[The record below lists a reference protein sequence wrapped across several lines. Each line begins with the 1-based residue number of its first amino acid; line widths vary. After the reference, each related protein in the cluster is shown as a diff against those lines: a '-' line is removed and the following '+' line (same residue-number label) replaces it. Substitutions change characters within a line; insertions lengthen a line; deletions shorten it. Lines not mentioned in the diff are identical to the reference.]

1 MSLVTAES
9 ADATAPLAQKPGRP
23 SEKSRVAA
31 LHEARASGDPVEVTE
46 ERSETQRLLANPDG
60 SLTLE
65 DYVQPQWVQR
75 AGDWVPIDTSL
86 ARQASG
92 RLEPKAT
99 SASLSFSGGGDDA
112 LVTIAKGGDKLSL
125 AWPWELPE
133 PIVDGDT
140 ATYPEAVP
148 GVPGVDLR
156 VRAGAQ
162 GFSEQV
168 VVQTREAAADPK
180 LAQVRFTASIQGG
193 GSLRADGEGDL
204 EFVDAA
210 GTPVFHAPT
219 PMMWDS
225 AGGAASATVKRTA
238 GLSSSAE
245 EEPDDAAHQA
255 PMDVSLSGQEVVVTP
270 DQAMLNSPD
279 TRFPVVLDPDWTTSK
294 LGDKGTAWV
303 NVSSSGLH
311 SYNASEWKEAKV
323 GHYEG
328 WPGSPSSDT
337 YRAFFKY
344 NVSKALHKKIISA
357 EFHAFLDRSF
367 TCTKSEVELWQTKA
381 FSSST
386 RWSNKPALVGSAAL
400 ASSTTAGGEPGCDA
414 HDVKLN
420 ATKAVTGSAS
430 SVYLA
435 LRGGSESSHSYK
447 YFSNVHLTVNFDSYP
462 TVSGLGMT
470 NPKAGCGSTT
480 APVVVGNS
488 KPSIVATILDP
499 DPENPHADFEVWSG
513 TTGGTKV
520 ATRTTAGAKSGT
532 QHSMALPDAALI
544 DGQAF
549 RWRVT
554 PVDTAY
560 AGTPSSWCYY
570 SVDKTAPES
579 APAVTTPDLKDL
591 DSGEPNDAIG
601 RSVTFTYA
609 PNNATGIT
617 KYQYAWNDDAAAG
630 AANAPSVVPGADGTA
645 KVTLTVPFT
654 QDITFRLYVYSYDK
668 ANNRSANPGTFEFAL
683 SSPSGPIG
691 HWAMDE
697 SSGSEIS
704 DSAGT
709 NVATLRGGAPGVPGR
724 VQSGVGLNGSTDY
737 AETSG
742 SVIRTDKSFTVSAWV
757 KLDSTKTWST
767 VVSQDG
773 STQSSFYL
781 QYSLADNRWAMAGC
795 GMRAKS
801 LNPPVL
807 NRWTHLAGVYDAAAR
822 QDRLYVDGALEGIAN
837 CPGPRAAANGPLA
850 IGRSKFDGA
859 PTDFFAGAI
868 DDVRVYDRVLSAT
881 EPDTIEGSTGGVADL
896 ANRPPV
902 QEGYWAGDLGSGT
915 LVADSSGHGREATLT
930 SATAWTPDG
939 QVDGALNLND
949 ANKEQ
954 ATTTG
959 PVVRTD
965 TGFTVAAWVKPSR
978 LSTGNATVL
987 AQDGSRRSAFYLG
1000 YRLFGGV
1007 GYWSFTLPVADT
1019 DDAEW
1024 VHAHSVDPVA
1034 LDGEWHHLAG
1044 VYDPAAKKIRLYV
1057 DGTLQAET
1065 AVGTPWHAS
1074 GAFHIGGARYKGAPT
1089 DFWPGGIDDVQAF
1102 TGVLTDTELSEMGS

>member
-1 MSLVTAES
+1 M
-9 ADATAPLAQKPGRP
+9 
-23 SEKSRVAA
+23 A
-31 LHEARASGDPVEVTE
+31 LREARASGDPVEVTE

-65 DYVQPQWVQR
+65 DYVQPKWVRR
-75 AGDWVPIDTSL
+75 AGGWVPIDTTL
-86 ARQASG
+86 VRQENG
-92 RLEPKAT
+92 RLQPKAIV
-99 SASLSFSGGGDDA
+99 AGLSFSGGGDDA
-112 LVTIAKGGDKLSL
+112 LVTIAKGGDELSL
-125 AWPWELPE
+125 AWPWKLPT
-133 PIVDGDT
+133 PILDGDT

-148 GVPGVDLR
+148 GVTGVDLR
-156 VRAGAQ
+156 LRAGAQ

-168 VVQTREAAADPK
+168 VVRTREAAADPR
-180 LAQVRFTASIQGG
+180 LAQVRFTTSIQGG

-204 EFVDAA
+204 EFVDSA

-225 AGGAASATVKRTA
+225 TGDTVSASAQRTA
-238 GLSSSAE
+238 GPSRSAA
-245 EEPDDAAHQA
+245 EEPDDAARQA
-255 PMDVSLSGQEVVVTP
+255 PMEVSLSGQDVVVTP
-270 DQAMLNSPD
+270 DQAMMNSPD

-311 SYNASEWKEAKV
+311 SYNGSEWKQAKV

-344 NVSKALHKKIISA
+344 NVSKALHKKIIAA

-367 TCTKSEVELWQTKA
+367 TCTKSTVELWQSKT

-386 RWSNKPALVGSAAL
+386 RWSSKPALTGGSEL
-400 ASSTTAGGEPGCDA
+400 ASSSTAGGEPGCDA

-420 ATKAVTGSAS
+420 ATKAVTGTAS

-435 LRGGSESSHSYK
+435 LKGGSESNHSYK

-470 NPKAGCGSTT
+470 NPSAGCGTTT

-532 QHSMALPDAALI
+532 RHSMALPDTTLT
-544 DGQAF
+544 DGLTF

-560 AGTPSSWCYY
+560 AGTPSGWCYY
-570 SVDKTAPES
+570 TVDKTAPES
-579 APAVTTPDLKDL
+579 APAVTTPNLKDL

-601 RSVTFTYA
+601 RTATFTFA

-654 QDITFRLYVYSYDK
+654 QDITFRLYAFSYDK
-668 ANNRSANPGTFEFAL
+668 ANNRSANPGVFEFAL
-683 SSPSGPIG
+683 GSPAGPVGRWTLDETGGVDLADSGG
-691 HWAMDE
+691 GD
-697 SSGSEIS
+697 
-704 DSAGT
+704 T
-709 NVATLRGGAPGVPGR
+709 ATLTGGMPGVPGR
-724 VQSGVGLNGSTDY
+724 VDQALRLTGNGDHATTAS
-737 AETSG
+737 AA
-742 SVIRTDKSFTVSAWV
+742 VHTDKSFTVAVWV
-757 KLDSTKTWST
+757 RLTDASHYSTAVSQSGGSFSGFQLYYSPSYKTWVFNRHST
-767 VVSQDG
+767 DADGATNVPVV
-773 STQSSFYL
+773 
-781 QYSLADNRWAMAGC
+781 ADAPA
-795 GMRAKS
+795 
-801 LNPPVL
+801 VL
-807 NRWTHLAGVYDAAAR
+807 NVWTHLTGVYDGPTR
-822 QDRLYVDGALEGIAN
+822 QMSFYVNGAPQSG
-837 CPGPRAAANGPLA
+837 RASVPSPWDATGPLQ
-850 IGRSKFDGA
+850 IGRVLAKGA
-859 PTDFFAGAI
+859 FSDPFEGDL
-868 DDVRVYDRVLSAT
+868 DDIRVYDRVVSGT
-881 EPDTIEGSTGGVADL
+881 EPDAIDGSTGGIADL
-896 ANRPPV
+896 ADRPPV
-902 QEGYWAGDLGSGT
+902 REGYWTGDLGSGT
-915 LVADSSGHGREATLT
+915 VVADSSGRGHDATLS
-930 SATAWTPDG
+930 SATAWTADG
-939 QVDGALNLND
+939 QVDGALELND

-954 ATTTG
+954 AATAG
-959 PVVRTD
+959 PVIRTD
-965 TGFTVAAWVKPSR
+965 TGFTVAAWVRSSR
-978 LSTGNATVL
+978 LAGGNATAL

-1000 YRLFGGV
+1000 YRVFNGV
-1007 GYWSFTLPVADT
+1007 GYWSFTLPVADS

-1024 VHAHSVDPVA
+1024 AHAHSVDPAA

-1044 VYDPAAKKIRLYV
+1044 VYDPAVKKIRLYV
-1057 DGTLQAET
+1057 DGTLQGET
-1065 AVGTPWHAS
+1065 AVSAPWHAN
-1074 GAFHIGGARYKGAPT
+1074 GAFHIGGAKYKGAPT

-1102 TGVLTDTELSEMGS
+1102 TGVLTDTEISEMGS